1 VASSLG
7 LPPRPSLQWVLGTSG
22 SGKSSLL
29 KAWSGQLENAILV
42 PQDPDEALPFAL
54 CGTDVARLASKG
66 STRGDRVLWDLLG
79 RLEDRRLQ
87 RSLFDPFTPVSSL
100 SRGERQRLVVCLA
113 MTRARR
119 DPDCTLLFDEPT
131 SAQDASRTRALLDCV
146 RELLPAGFGG
156 ASSLVLAAHDPE
168 SLDALL
174 GDRGGEAIPDHV
186 LWLEDGRA
194 HEFTVRSGPG
204 APRHWA
210 GATARP
216 HGLQGYLSA
225 MNTLLDARAGT
236 AEGAGI
242 RASEPGFRLL
252 RSRVDIGGKQ
262 YAVSPAT
269 VVRGGEL
276 FVLHGPSGCGK
287 STLLRAIARRQLASV
302 EIGYVMQDPGRAF
315 PAEMP
320 VDEVLGTVP
329 GSTDERDRVRRWF
342 GADLGD
348 EMLVRPVCALS
359 EGERQRVVF
368 AGEVVRIER
377 ACGQG
382 KLRLLLL
389 DEPFGALD
397 PSAHLRLMNLLLG
410 WLREGEGRSSAVLV
424 SHSPEMDLGLARACG
439 IPTTEWT
446 IEAGEG

>member
-1 VASSLG
+1 
-7 LPPRPSLQWVLGTSG
+7 
-22 SGKSSLL
+22 
-29 KAWSGQLENAILV
+29 
-42 PQDPDEALPFAL
+42 
-54 CGTDVARLASKG
+54 
-66 STRGDRVLWDLLG
+66 
-79 RLEDRRLQ
+79 
-87 RSLFDPFTPVSSL
+87 
-100 SRGERQRLVVCLA
+100 

-146 RELLPAGFGG
+146 RELLPSGFGG

-204 APRHWA
+204 GARHWA

-225 MNTLLDARAGT
+225 MNTLLDARTSAP
-236 AEGAGI
+236 EGAESSSLEAGE
-242 RASEPGFRLL
+242 AGFRLL
-252 RSRVDIGGKQ
+252 RSRVDIGGKPF
-262 YAVSPAT
+262 AISPQT

-287 STLLRAIARRQLASV
+287 STILRAIARRHLASV
-302 EIGYVMQDPGRAF
+302 DAPPSWHARLPTPAKPGPPIEIGYVMQDPGRAF

-320 VDEVLGTVP
+320 VEEVLGTVP
-329 GSTDERDRVRRWF
+329 GSTAERDRVRRWF
-342 GADLGD
+342 GTDLGE
-348 EMLVRPVCALS
+348 EMLGRPVCALS
-359 EGERQRVVF
+359 EGERQRAVF

-377 ACGQG
+377 TCGQA

-397 PSAHLRLMNLLLG
+397 PAAHLRLMNLLLA
-410 WLREGEGRSSAVLV
+410 WLREGEGRSAAVLV
-424 SHSPEMDLGLARACG
+424 SHSPEMDLGLARACS

-446 IEAGEG
+446 IETGEG